1 MPLEIALGS
10 SKARVRGALLGR
22 DQARAGPTGN
32 VLCVVSPVSPPR
44 LWAPVVEAVERAF
57 LQSVGDGRGG
67 TVALQRAA
75 GAGAQG
81 LARMHGA
88 LVEPHLNLDA
98 QLVGFVALGDHA
110 HMTISA
116 GMRIYR
122 ARQGEPRRL
131 LNSPQRAPGIARGGM
146 LVSSES
152 LLRGDLYVLGSRDA
166 FGIRSIGAIATLLA
180 QRPDAAAAELCEAAL
195 TPCRSLGL
203 GVALAVVRAR

>member
-10 SKARVRGALLGR
+10 AKARVRTAQLLR

-32 VLCVVSPVSPPR
+32 ALCVVSPVGPPR
-44 LWAPVVEAVERAF
+44 LWSPIVDAVEQAF

-81 LARMHGA
+81 LARLQGA
-88 LVEPHLNLDA
+88 LVEPHLGLDA
-98 QLVGFVALGDHA
+98 QLVGFVAIADHA
-110 HMTISA
+110 HMTISS

-131 LNSPQRAPGIARGGM
+131 LNSPQRAPGISRGGM
-146 LVSSES
+146 LVSSEA

-166 FGIRSIGAIATLLA
+166 FAIRSIGAIATLLA
-180 QRPDAAAAELCEAAL
+180 RSPEASATELCEAAL
-195 TPCRSLGL
+195 APCRSLGL
-203 GVALAVVRAR
+203 GVALAVVRVK